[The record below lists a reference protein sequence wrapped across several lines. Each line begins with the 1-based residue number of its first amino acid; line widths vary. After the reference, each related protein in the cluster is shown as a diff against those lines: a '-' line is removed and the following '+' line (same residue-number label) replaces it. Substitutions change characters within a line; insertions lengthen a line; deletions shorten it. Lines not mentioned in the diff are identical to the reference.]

1 MLRTFAASPPSFFS
15 VFLSSFL
22 FLKVTSVKRD
32 NLWGIHLHWWYGR
45 AKQTLRL
52 GIVLLLF
59 FLFIASAFIQ
69 ETRGQSRPRSI
80 YGIGGQIGEPSG
92 ISYKRFFMVGYA
104 VDLLA
109 AWDLNESFLA
119 GIHVVNEQP
128 IPDSALNMYL
138 GPGMYAGLTHTNKR
152 AQLRTGFS
160 IQAGLNFY
168 SRRFE
173 VFLQTTPTFDL
184 VPRQT
189 LGLGGSV
196 GLRYYPIPKR
206 NNRLQ
211 SH

>member
-1 MLRTFAASPPSFFS
+1 MLRTFAAPPPSFAS
-15 VFLSSFL
+15 GFLTSFP
-22 FLKVTSVKRD
+22 FIKAASEKRD
-32 NLWGIHLHWWYGR
+32 YLPGILLHGWYGR
-45 AKQTLRL
+45 SRNILRR
-52 GIVLLLF
+52 GIILLF
-59 FLFIASAFIQ
+59 FFFFIASTFKQ
-69 ETRGQSRPRSI
+69 EAQGQSRPRSI

-92 ISYKRFFMVGYA
+92 ISYKRFFKVGYA

-119 GIHVVNEQP
+119 GMHVVNEQP
-128 IPDSALNMYL
+128 IPDSALNLYL
-138 GPGMYAGLTHTNKR
+138 GPGMYAGLTHTKNR

-206 NNRLQ
+206 NNRR
-211 SH
+211 